1 MKNNLN
7 PKQWQ
12 IAETMFHNVERLSYG
27 SVAAELKIHENRIVG
42 VTYTLTE
49 NIRQKDAEDKK

>member
-7 PKQWQ
+7 SKQWQ
-12 IAETMFHNVERLSYG
+12 IAETMFHNAERLSYG
-27 SVAAELKIHENRIVG
+27 SVAVELKIHENRIVG
-42 VTYTLTE
+42 VTHTLTE